1 MFEGNRATAVTWV
14 VAAVLATLA
23 ISRLVGGAGA
33 DAPPPVEIDT
43 PAPEGRRATAGRPDG
58 IWVHVAGAV
67 RSPGLVRVAAGA
79 RIAEAIARAGGPR
92 PRAEL
97 TSVNLAA
104 KLADGQQVVV
114 PLRGAAP
121 LAPSAAAPG
130 SAATPGGIAGPKPSL
145 ATVTLEQL
153 DALDGIGPT
162 LAGRILEYRAAQGG
176 FRSLEELGE
185 VDGIGEKRLAALK
198 EALAP

>member
-1 MFEGNRATAVTWV
+1 M
-14 VAAVLATLA
+14 
-23 ISRLVGGAGA
+23 
-33 DAPPPVEIDT
+33 
-43 PAPEGRRATAGRPDG
+43 
-58 IWVHVAGAV
+58 
-67 RSPGLVRVAAGA
+67 
-79 RIAEAIARAGGPR
+79 
-92 PRAEL
+92 
-97 TSVNLAA
+97 
-104 KLADGQQVVV
+104 
-114 PLRGAAP
+114 
-121 LAPSAAAPG
+121 
-130 SAATPGGIAGPKPSL
+130 AGPKPSL